1 MPSPDEF
8 YTDSQRE
15 LQAKHD
21 SATLAKAVV
30 GAIVSD
36 EIPEEQYPFI
46 NSRDYFF
53 LSTVNSKGQPT
64 VSYKGGPVGVLKIKS
79 TKQIVFP
86 NYDGNGM
93 FYSMGNVAEMGQVGL
108 LLLDMETPN
117 RLRIQG
123 IAKLSDDAQLVSEF
137 PGANMVVVVDITSV
151 FVNCA
156 RYIHPHK
163 RLSESKYV
171 PDAEGKQ
178 PFPAWKRLDKI
189 QGALPKVDQGRAEAE
204 GGLIDDEKYIELL
217 QSGKS

>member
-1 MPSPDEF
+1 MPSSEEF
-8 YTDSQRE
+8 YTDSQRN
-15 LQAKHD
+15 LQAEHD
-21 SATLAKAVV
+21 SSTLAKAVV

-36 EIPEEQYPFI
+36 EIPEEQYPFV

-64 VSYKGGPVGVLKIKS
+64 VSYKGGPVGVLRIES
-79 TKQIVFP
+79 PKQIIFP

-108 LLLDMETPN
+108 LLIDMETPN

-123 IAKLSDDAQLVSEF
+123 SAKLSDAAEHVSKF
-137 PGANMVVVVDITSV
+137 PGANMVVIVDIESV

-163 RLSESKYV
+163 RLSESRYV

-178 PFPAWKRLDKI
+178 PFPAWKRLGKI
-189 QGALPKVDQGRAEAE
+189 QGALPKKDQGRAEKE
-204 GGLIDDEKYIELL
+204 GGLIDDDGYIELL
-217 QSGKS
+217 QSGRS

>member
-8 YTDSQRE
+8 YTDSQRK
-15 LQAKHD
+15 LQADND

-36 EIPEEQYPFI
+36 EIPEEQYDFI

-53 LSTVNSKGQPT
+53 LSTVNSKGQPS
-64 VSYKGGPVGVLKIKS
+64 VSYKGGGVGVLKIKS
-79 TKQIVFP
+79 SQQLIFP

-93 FYSMGNVAEMGQVGL
+93 FYSMGNVAEMAHVGL
-108 LLLDMETPN
+108 LLIDMETPN

-123 IAKLSDDAQLVSEF
+123 KAELSEDAALLAEY
-137 PGANMVVVVDITSV
+137 PGANMVVIVNITSV

-163 RLSESKYV
+163 RVAESKYV
-171 PDAEGKQ
+171 PDSEGKQ

-189 QGALPKVDQGRAEAE
+189 QGALPKIDQGRAEKE
-204 GGLIDDEKYIELL
+204 GGLIDDDKYIELL
-217 QSGKS
+217 QAGQS